1 MVVLMQVWG
10 SKRLSSF
17 SSLCPSLCEEQQ
29 HSLEALGRDAKIALV
44 LSCPGGDPIPLGSVP
59 GAKQVRN
66 L

>member
-1 MVVLMQVWG
+1 MQVWG

-29 HSLEALGRDAKIALV
+29 HSLEALGRAAKIALV

-59 GAKQVRN
+59 VAK
-66 L
+66 

>member
-29 HSLEALGRDAKIALV
+29 HSLEALGRAAKIALV

-59 GAKQVRN
+59 VAK
-66 L
+66 